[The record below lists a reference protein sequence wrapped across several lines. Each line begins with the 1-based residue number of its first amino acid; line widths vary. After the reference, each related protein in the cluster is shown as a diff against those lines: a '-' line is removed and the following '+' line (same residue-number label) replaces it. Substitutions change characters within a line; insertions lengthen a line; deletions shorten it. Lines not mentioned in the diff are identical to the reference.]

1 MNINN
6 IGIFIATLRKELN
19 MTQSDVADALHIS
32 HQAVSKWE
40 RLESLPDITLLPELA
55 KLFNVTMEELLQGKR
70 FEDEEKQSI
79 NSHEEIFI
87 NDIAIENLEEAKQVL
102 RIIDNK
108 TEILKEIAPITKPKV
123 LDEVMD
129 EMEFDLEDIEDFLP
143 FLGAEVFDKIINQ
156 AIKAQTIHKLQEEIY
171 PFLNGEHKDKLIEYY
186 INNETNMDV
195 EELYPFLNKQH
206 KEKLVNYFFEKNEM
220 KNLEELY
227 PFLGVKEKNIVIDKF
242 IKAALY
248 DYIEDLMPFINE
260 EQKSNIIKQALKDNI
275 SKSILSD
282 WAPFL
287 SQEQLITLIKNR
299 K

>member
-70 FEDEEKQSI
+70 FKEEERQNI

-87 NDIAIENLEEAKQVL
+87 NDVAIENIEEAKQAL
-102 RIIDNK
+102 RIIENK

-123 LDEVMD
+123 LDQVMD
-129 EMEFDLEDIEDFLP
+129 DIEFELEEIEDFLP

-156 AIKAQTIHKLQEEIY
+156 AIKTHTIHKLQEKIY
-171 PFLNGEHKDKLIEYY
+171 PFLNEEHKDKLIEYY
-186 INNETNMDV
+186 INHETDMDV
-195 EELYPFLNKQH
+195 GELYPFISSAH
-206 KEKLVNYFFEKNEM
+206 KEKLIHHFFCRDDMNS
-220 KNLEELY
+220 LEELC

-242 IKAALY
+242 IEAKAY
-248 DYIEDLMPFINE
+248 KYIEDLMPFIDE
-260 EQKSNIIKQALKDNI
+260 EQKSRIIEQAVKDNI
-275 SKSILSD
+275 SRSRLSD

-287 SQEQLITLIKNR
+287 SGEQLINLIK
-299 K
+299 KQ

>member
-70 FEDEEKQSI
+70 FKEEERQNI

-87 NDIAIENLEEAKQVL
+87 NDVAIENIEEAKQAL
-102 RIIDNK
+102 RIIENK

-123 LDEVMD
+123 LDQVMD
-129 EMEFDLEDIEDFLP
+129 DIEFELEEIEDFLP

-156 AIKAQTIHKLQEEIY
+156 AIKTHTIHKLQEKIY
-171 PFLNGEHKDKLIEYY
+171 PFLNEEHKDKLIEYY
-186 INNETNMDV
+186 INHETDMDV
-195 EELYPFLNKQH
+195 GELYPFISSAH
-206 KEKLVNYFFEKNEM
+206 KEKLIHHFFCRDDMNS
-220 KNLEELY
+220 LEELY

-242 IKAALY
+242 IEAKAY
-248 DYIEDLMPFINE
+248 KYIEDLMPFIDE
-260 EQKSNIIKQALKDNI
+260 EQKSRIIEQAVKDNI
-275 SKSILSD
+275 SRSRLSD

-287 SQEQLITLIKNR
+287 SGEQLINLIK
-299 K
+299 KQ

>member
-70 FEDEEKQSI
+70 FKEEERQNI

-87 NDIAIENLEEAKQVL
+87 NDVAIENIEEAKQAL
-102 RIIDNK
+102 RIIENK

-123 LDEVMD
+123 LDQVMD
-129 EMEFDLEDIEDFLP
+129 DIEFELEEIEDFLP
-143 FLGAEVFDKIINQ
+143 FLGVEVFDKIINQ
-156 AIKAQTIHKLQEEIY
+156 AIKTHTIHKLQEEIY
-171 PFLNGEHKDKLIEYY
+171 PFLNEEHKDKLIEYY
-186 INNETNMDV
+186 INHETDMDV
-195 EELYPFLNKQH
+195 EELYPFISSAH
-206 KEKLVNYFFEKNEM
+206 KEKLIHHFLGRADMNS
-220 KNLEELY
+220 LEELY

-242 IKAALY
+242 IEAKAY
-248 DYIEDLMPFINE
+248 KYIEDLMPFIDE
-260 EQKSNIIKQALKDNI
+260 EQKSRIIEQAVKDNI
-275 SKSILSD
+275 SRSRLSD

-287 SQEQLITLIKNR
+287 SGEQLINLIK
-299 K
+299 KQ

>member
-70 FEDEEKQSI
+70 FKEEERQNI

-87 NDIAIENLEEAKQVL
+87 NDVAIENIEEAKQAL
-102 RIIDNK
+102 RIIENK

-123 LDEVMD
+123 LDQVMND
-129 EMEFDLEDIEDFLP
+129 IEFDLEEIEDFLP

-156 AIKAQTIHKLQEEIY
+156 AIKTHTIHKLQEEIY
-171 PFLNGEHKDKLIEYY
+171 PFLNEEHKDKLIEYY
-186 INNETNMDV
+186 INHETDMDV
-195 EELYPFLNKQH
+195 EELYPFISSAH
-206 KEKLVNYFFEKNEM
+206 KEKLIHHFFCRDDMNS
-220 KNLEELY
+220 LEELY

-242 IKAALY
+242 IEAKAY
-248 DYIEDLMPFINE
+248 KYIEDLMPFIDE
-260 EQKSNIIKQALKDNI
+260 EQKSRIIEQAVKDNI
-275 SKSILSD
+275 SRSKLSD

-287 SQEQLITLIKNR
+287 SGEQLINLIK
-299 K
+299 KQ